1 MKYVFGALPL
11 LSTVSSYGQDALK
24 YRFQLYDEED
34 GRIDV
39 ESHYL
44 DYRLEGESTSFSLRL
59 AVDSLSGE
67 TPVGSHVDGDP
78 DTWRFQEIE
87 DERRVVVTT
96 IEQEVDEYTLSFE
109 YARSIED
116 DYRSSAF
123 TGKVSRQFNQKNT
136 TLTAGIAYA
145 DDTVIATENTS
156 NIVDRDK
163 DTLDVSIGLSQILSR
178 NTILDFNVGYGHSKG
193 YLADPYRQ
201 ISRFGDVIVKIQDD
215 PPILITLEDQ
225 TEEFDENRP
234 NELDR
239 FVAKA
244 TLRHYVEPANAAIQA
259 SYRFFA
265 NSDSIEGHTAEL
277 KWIQQVNPRLSVTP
291 YVRYYQ
297 QTKADYY
304 YPTLTGTEIFGH
316 DNNDGSGAH
325 YSSDYRLSAFDS
337 LAYGVRLAWDVRS
350 DLTLDIQWER
360 YEMDGRSSGTP
371 DIFFPT
377 ANVISLGAQW
387 RF

>member
-67 TPVGSHVDGDP
+67 TPTGSHSRSDP
-78 DTWRFQEIE
+78 DLLNPTQWDFSSIE

-96 IEQEVDEYTLSFE
+96 LEQEVDEYTLTFE

-136 TLTAGIAYA
+136 TVTAGIAYA
-145 DDTVIATENTS
+145 DDTVIATGFTS
-156 NIVDRDK
+156 IPFDRDK
-163 DTLDVSIGLSQILSR
+163 DTLDLNLGFSQILST
-178 NTILDFNVGYGHSKG
+178 NTILDLNIGYGHSEG
-193 YLADPYRQ
+193 YLADPYRL
-201 ISRFGDVIVKIQDD
+201 ISDTFIRNEVLRAREV
-215 PPILITLEDQ
+215 P
-225 TEEFDENRP
+225 ENRP
-234 NELDR
+234 GELDR

-244 TLRHYVEPANAAIQA
+244 TLRHYLEPANAAIQA
-259 SYRFFA
+259 SYRFFG

-304 YPTLTGTEIFGH
+304 YPTLTGTGIVGH
-316 DNNDGSGAH
+316 GSNDGSGAH

-337 LAYGVRLAWDVRS
+337 LAYGVRLAWDVRN